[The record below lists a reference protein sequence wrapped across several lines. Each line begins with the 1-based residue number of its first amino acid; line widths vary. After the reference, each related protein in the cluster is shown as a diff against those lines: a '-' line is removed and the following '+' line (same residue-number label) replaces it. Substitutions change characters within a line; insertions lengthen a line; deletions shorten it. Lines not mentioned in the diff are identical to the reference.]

1 MSKQQRE
8 SHKQAR
14 RQCLE
19 DALGSEH
26 SDVFKDKLVDKILH
40 INDRFNGTP
49 EWISEALNSGDGTY
63 KP

>member
-1 MSKQQRE
+1 MSKRE
-8 SHKQAR
+8 SHTQAL

-26 SDVFKDKLVDKILH
+26 SDIFKDKLVDKILR
-40 INDRFNGTP
+40 INDRFNYNPGLD
-49 EWISEALNSGDGTY
+49 EALNSGNGTY